1 MEEMGLLPNKTMVET
16 MRIIVFPLEF
26 EFA

>member
-1 MEEMGLLPNKTMVET
+1 MGLLLNKTMVET